1 MSPPGPCEWVGL
13 TQVQDAVDTQ
23 KETRPEV
30 KCSPWGWGGSEKEQV
45 REGEERKK
53 KELPFGYT
61 ECHVSAERSRGSV
74 GLELK
79 SKVKRPVSRLWLNK
93 GSHGGGRAEGDEDE
107 PRVTRMNKTNSRRC
121 RLLWGRRDTGPGEK
135 CHQKTITRL
144 YRDNKDCLLYTRVQ
158 IATSFTWDYH
168 RQQDRSSSLNTSE
181 SQSTHLCGG
190 DKNNHLASQRC
201 CKD

>member
-93 GSHGGGRAEGDEDE
+93 GAHGGGRAEGDEDE

-144 YRDNKDCLLYTRVQ
+144 WYPAIKGSNTNWGRKPSHTRAEKYPRDSVLGRAMFVDSGRSIFMKKWKVKN
-158 IATSFTWDYH
+158 
-168 RQQDRSSSLNTSE
+168 DR
-181 SQSTHLCGG
+181 
-190 DKNNHLASQRC
+190 
-201 CKD
+201 